1 MSENFEKG
9 IKVFAEVYGP
19 EQAQGLRDFV
29 AGGEG
34 FGVKQA
40 EWSME
45 WAFGQV
51 WTREAEMSRR
61 DRSLA
66 VLGMMIGLRSFE
78 EIRYHTKMGIANG
91 LTLEV
96 PDGIVTGGEPVAR
109 RSSGRVFGMV
119 SARPGRRSAVL
130 LSQVLDALKVRR
142 AT

>member
-91 LTLEV
+91 LTRQDIEEV
-96 PDGIVTGGEPVAR
+96 
-109 RSSGRVFGMV
+109 FY
-119 SARPGRRSAVL
+119 SALPYCGFPIANTAKAAML
-130 LSQVLDALKVRR
+130 AAFADLDA
-142 AT
+142 AAET